1 MAIKITVS
9 PRAKFY
15 VEGTEKDEDGKDV
28 PFKFGLLCKR
38 TPADQ
43 LKDETSVDKL
53 DLVDFMVGKVETW
66 FDVLGED
73 GQPVEFSE
81 EGLRQLLRKPGLAM
95 HTYFT
100 YLRETGAKAKN

>member
-53 DLVDFMVGKVETW
+53 DLVDFMVSKVETW
-66 FDVLGED
+66 FDVLGDD
-73 GQPVEFSE
+73 GQPVAFSE

>member
-43 LKDETSVDKL
+43 LSSETRGEVNMA
-53 DLVDFMVGKVETW
+53 DFMLGKVETW
-66 FDVLGED
+66 FDVTDDDGKPLEYSED
-73 GQPVEFSE
+73 AF
-81 EGLRQLLRKPGLAM
+81 RQLLKRPGMALLV
-95 HTYFT
+95 YIT
-100 YLRETGAKAKN
+100 YLRETGSKAKN

>member
-1 MAIKITVS
+1 MAIKITVA

-43 LKDETSVDKL
+43 LKEETSVERL
-53 DLVDFMVGKVETW
+53 NLIDFMVSKTETW
-66 FDVLGED
+66 FDVVGDDDKPL
-73 GQPVEFSE
+73 EFSE
-81 EGLRQLLRKPGLAM
+81 GSFRQLLQRPGMALHA
-95 HTYFT
+95 YLT
-100 YLRETGAKAKN
+100 YLRETGSKAKN

>member
-38 TPADQ
+38 TEADQ
-43 LKDETSVDKL
+43 LAAETKGDVSMTDY
-53 DLVDFMVGKVETW
+53 MVSKVEDW
-66 FDVLGED
+66 FDVKDDD
-73 GQPVEFSE
+73 GKPLEYSE
-81 EGLRQLLRKPGLAM
+81 ELFRQLLRRPGLSLL
-95 HTYFT
+95 TYMT
-100 YLRETGAKAKN
+100 YLRETASKAKN